1 MLKKLL
7 CPILSLA
14 AVIVVV
20 SPSVARPI
28 TGRSGAVQVLAEA
41 TPALAP
47 FQHVRFCMRY
57 PSDCASDRDPT
68 DRVELTPS
76 TLKLL
81 EAINRSVNSEIVPI
95 QKVYGSDLKI
105 GWTIGPKAGDCNDY
119 AVTKRHRLIESG
131 LPARALRL
139 SVVRTP
145 DQIGH
150 LVLLVST
157 TDGDL
162 VLDNLTPSI
171 RSWQNTDYEWLKIQ
185 SRADARLW
193 FDVGRRMAEPADLK
207 VSARLQLAAQ
217 RTAE

>member
-14 AVIVVV
+14 AVIVVA
-20 SPSVARPI
+20 SSSVARPI
-28 TGRSGAVQVLAEA
+28 TGRGGVVQVLAEA

-68 DRVELTPS
+68 DRVELSPS

-81 EAINRSVNSEIVPI
+81 EAINRSVNSEIAPI

-139 SVVRTP
+139 AVVRTP